1 VPVGAAAWIEDSQV
15 HLLAGVFDLRGE
27 RTVRVAD
34 SGDEPVA
41 LGERA
46 AQRLLAKGAATIL
59 AEFGR
64 TAAASA
70 GVDGQ

>member
-1 VPVGAAAWIEDSQV
+1 
-15 HLLAGVFDLRGE
+15 
-27 RTVRVAD
+27 
-34 SGDEPVA
+34 

-64 TAAASA
+64 TAAARA